1 MPSPVWCS
9 LAPGAAAVE
18 ESLSVLRTPD
28 LMPAEEE
35 PAHSLG
41 AVVELLLLI
50 RVADTAHDKEL
61 AVGLFHYCGGQLRKA
76 LCGAGVHYDARLFV
90 FRKIGLVVIIQRM
103 LGVHEYQA
111 LIKSHAR
118 VGAQSVDIYF
128 VKLG

>member
-1 MPSPVWCS
+1 M
-9 LAPGAAAVE
+9 LARAG
-18 ESLSVLRTPD
+18 R
-28 LMPAEEE
+28 
-35 PAHSLG
+35 G
-41 AVVELLLLI
+41 GGRGIAVVELLLLI

-90 FRKIGLVVIIQRM
+90 FRKIGLIFIIQRM